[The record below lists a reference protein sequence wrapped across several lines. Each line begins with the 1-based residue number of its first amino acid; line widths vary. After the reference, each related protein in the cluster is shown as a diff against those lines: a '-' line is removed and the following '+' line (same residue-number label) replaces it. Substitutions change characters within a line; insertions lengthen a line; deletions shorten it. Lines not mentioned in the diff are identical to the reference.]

1 MWLVFGK
8 ILISILGKVIEPIT
22 GNRPIREEFLALSCY
37 MATIIWME
45 ISQEAVGKF
54 LRLQLRSG
62 STPPDFQAVTP
73 APTTAPV
80 LWPRQK

>member
-37 MATIIWME
+37 MATLFGWR
-45 ISQEAVGKF
+45 STK
-54 LRLQLRSG
+54 RLLESFYAYNCCR
-62 STPPDFQAVTP
+62 D
-73 APTTAPV
+73 
-80 LWPRQK
+80 